1 MTHSDSP
8 SGSEPSPKEKGQEKD
23 NVFRAS
29 RIAKLASIRDLGVNP
44 YPAKFIKTDSLR
56 HLQERYES
64 LDIDTETQDQVSV
77 AGRIRSLRNS
87 GMFIDLHDVDH
98 KIQIFCHK
106 SVLDESQLALVKLLE
121 VGDFVGIQG
130 LIRRTK
136 RGELTINAQQVTL
149 LTKSLLPLPEKY
161 HGLSDVEIRYRQR
174 YLDLIMNQDTRNTLR
189 LRSKIVTAVR
199 SILTEKG
206 FLEVE
211 TPMLQP
217 IAGGASAK
225 PFTTHHNAL
234 DIPLYMRIAPELF
247 LKRLIVGGLGDKLFE
262 INRNFRNEGV
272 STRHNPEFTM
282 LELYEAYANGDDM
295 MAIAEALISGAA
307 EAVFGQ
313 LTFPYGDQELT
324 FSAPWRRAP
333 MLSLIQDLTG
343 IDMSQMT
350 TEEAHRA
357 AKGLGLSLD
366 PALKWGYVVEEV
378 FAEKVEPTLIQPTFV
393 TEFPR
398 DISPLAKVHPDND
411 RLTERFELFVN
422 GIELAN
428 GFSELTDPLDQR
440 ARFEEQVAAKEA
452 GDEEAHEMDEDFLTA
467 LEYGMPPT
475 GGLGIGID
483 RLVMFLTNSLSIRDV
498 IAFPTMKPKG

>member
-1 MTHSDSP
+1 MSDMDTVVTPES
-8 SGSEPSPKEKGQEKD
+8 SSKEKD
-23 NVFRAS
+23 NVFRTS
-29 RIAKLASIRDLGVNP
+29 RLTKLDSIREMGINP
-44 YPAKFIKTDSLR
+44 YPAKFTKTHSLGE
-56 HLQERYES
+56 LQTHYES
-64 LDIDTETQDQVSV
+64 LENEAETEDQVCV

-87 GMFIDLHDVDH
+87 GMFIDLHDTH
-98 KIQIFCHK
+98 QKIQIFSHK
-106 SVLDESQLALVKLLE
+106 SVLSEEQLALVKLLE
-121 VGDFVGIQG
+121 VGDFIGIKG

-136 RGELTINAQQVTL
+136 RGELTVNAQEVTL
-149 LTKSLLPLPEKY
+149 LTKSILPLPEKY

-174 YLDLIMNQDTRNTLR
+174 YLDLIMNEESRETLR

-199 SILTEKG
+199 SVLTDKG

-211 TPMLQP
+211 TPMLQT

-225 PFTTHHNAL
+225 PFMTHHNAL

-295 MAIAEALISGAA
+295 MAIAEEIVSTAA
-307 EAVFGQ
+307 QAVFGKS
-313 LTFPYGDQELT
+313 TFTYADQELNFT
-324 FSAPWRRAP
+324 APWRRAP
-333 MLSLIQDLTG
+333 MLSLIHDETG
-343 IDMSQMT
+343 VDMSEMS
-350 TEEAHRA
+350 TEEAHQA
-357 AKGLGLSLD
+357 AKDLGLSID
-366 PALKWGYVVEEV
+366 PKLKWGYVVEEV

-398 DISPLAKVHPDND
+398 DISPLAKVHPEND

-452 GDEEAHEMDEDFLTA
+452 GDDEAHEMDEDFLTA

-483 RLVMFLTNSLSIRDV
+483 RLVMFFTNAQSIRDV

>member
-1 MTHSDSP
+1 
-8 SGSEPSPKEKGQEKD
+8 
-23 NVFRAS
+23 
-29 RIAKLASIRDLGVNP
+29 
-44 YPAKFIKTDSLR
+44 
-56 HLQERYES
+56 
-64 LDIDTETQDQVSV
+64 TEDRVQV

-87 GMFIDLHDVDH
+87 GMFIDLHDTEN

-106 SVLDESQLALVKLLE
+106 SILEEDQLDLVRLLE
-121 VGDFVGIQG
+121 VGDFIGIHG

-136 RGELTINAQQVTL
+136 RGELTINAEKVTL
-149 LTKSLLPLPEKY
+149 LSKSLLPLPEKY

-174 YLDLIMNQDTRNTLR
+174 YLDLIMNPESRDTLR
-189 LRSKIVTAVR
+189 LRSCIVTAVR
-199 SILTEKG
+199 DILIEKG

-211 TPMLQP
+211 TPMLQT

-225 PFTTHHNAL
+225 PFITHHNAL

-247 LKRLIVGGLGDKLFE
+247 LKRLIVGGLGEKLFE

-295 MAIAEALISGAA
+295 MGIAEDIVSGVA
-307 EAVFGQ
+307 EKVFGKT
-313 LTFPYGDQELT
+313 TFTYGDHELC
-324 FSAPWRRAP
+324 FKAPWKRTP
-333 MLSLIQDLTG
+333 MLTLVKEATGLDLG
-343 IDMSQMT
+343 SSSE
-350 TEEAHRA
+350 EEAHKA
-357 AKGLGLSLD
+357 ATNLGLSIN
-366 PALKWGYVVEEV
+366 PKSNWGQIVEEV
-378 FAEKVEPTLIQPTFV
+378 FAEKVESTLIQPTFV

-398 DISPLAKVHPDND
+398 DISPLAKVHPHND

-440 ARFEEQVAAKEA
+440 HRFEEQVAAKTA
-452 GDEEAHEMDEDFLTA
+452 GDDEAHAMDEDFLTA

-483 RLVMFLTNSLSIRDV
+483 RLVMFLTNAQSIRDV
-498 IAFPTMKPKG
+498 IAFPTMKPKD